1 VKSFTPVR
9 RYGHSSVLIENK
21 LYFFNGFT
29 GHQCSNK
36 TFYLDLSR
44 SFNLA
49 TPPWIEI
56 TPEITFRSCYETV
69 SLNDNEIIIY
79 LYGGYTL
86 NLLNQDLY
94 LSNAPFTNK
103 NDMVILNTNEKSWK
117 INAINLPK
125 PRDWY
130 TTMLLSNGVI
140 VYIGGIEY
148 VIAKTSSVIENRIGH
163 KAVLDANVKTKF
175 KPLPPKT
182 SIIVVNSK
190 NELGGMKIG
199 KHYPLNINEDHTL
212 PGHINGEHILPEH
225 INEEHSLPE
234 HINEEYTLPKHINEE
249 HTLPR
254 NIVEHDRTSYTP
266 TY

>member
-1 VKSFTPVR
+1 
-9 RYGHSSVLIENK
+9 
-21 LYFFNGFT
+21 
-29 GHQCSNK
+29 
-36 TFYLDLSR
+36 
-44 SFNLA
+44 
-49 TPPWIEI
+49 
-56 TPEITFRSCYETV
+56 
-69 SLNDNEIIIY
+69 
-79 LYGGYTL
+79 
-86 NLLNQDLY
+86 
-94 LSNAPFTNK
+94 FTNK

-163 KAVLDANVKTKF
+163 KAVLGGKIIIYGGFKNLKVQVVSDLFVLNMENEEFELTALPVTLNIGKVPPSLTFHIMNLVDANVKTKF